1 VKKIVI
7 ENLPFIEAKIE
18 PFFIHHQVFWMFNG
32 FYALINVK
40 NKLYQD
46 TQLE

>member
-1 VKKIVI
+1 MEKNVI
-7 ENLPFIEAKIE
+7 ENLPLIEAKIE
-18 PFFIHHQVFWMFNG
+18 PFFIHHQVFWTFNG

-40 NKLYQD
+40 NKLYRD